1 MSLLYQRNIPLV
13 YNCYCNLV
21 KLFRTLNLKEILCF
35 ADQLAAQTGLIR
47 EPESLQTFR
56 QMHKKLRGR
65 P

>member
-1 MSLLYQRNIPLV
+1 MYG
-13 YNCYCNLV
+13 CYCSLV
-21 KLFRTLNLKEILCF
+21 KRSRKQCTQHLQETLCF
-35 ADQLAAQTGLIR
+35 ADHLAAQTGLIR